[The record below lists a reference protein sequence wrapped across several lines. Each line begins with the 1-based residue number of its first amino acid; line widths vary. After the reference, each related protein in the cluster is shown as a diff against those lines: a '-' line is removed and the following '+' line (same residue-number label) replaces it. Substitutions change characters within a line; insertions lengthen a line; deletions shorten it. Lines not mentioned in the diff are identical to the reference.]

1 MYNDNETVRSLRT
14 RISRPERDNE
24 YWTEEERQQLEEAF
38 YAGEGIT
45 EIALRHKR
53 SELAVV
59 QQIEKMDLYERKV
72 YPRRKKSEKS
82 PVCLCVVFQVPE
94 GLCPLEKHCARKNEL
109 NGGQ

>member
-59 QQIEKMDLYERKV
+59 QQIEKMDLYDAGTFDADSLHRAGG
-72 YPRRKKSEKS
+72 RRSTGHG
-82 PVCLCVVFQVPE
+82 V
-94 GLCPLEKHCARKNEL
+94 
-109 NGGQ
+109 